1 MVTKIDLEKLDTYIT
16 DLQTLHSAWADK
28 KYSREDVGDNAGY
41 TVIAIERLST
51 SYERM
56 QGSFVNLMDKTIT
69 YMKNRKASFEAQD
82 NTATDTIE
90 TKAPIVK
97 QGVNS
102 NNNSGVMG
110 KTPLTK

>member
-16 DLQTLHSAWADK
+16 DLQTLHTEWADK
-28 KYSREDVGDNAGY
+28 TYPRDDVGDNAGY

-51 SYERM
+51 YYEKM

-82 NTATDTIE
+82 TTATGTIE
-90 TKAPIVK
+90 TNTTIVK
-97 QGVNS
+97 PGVN
-102 NNNSGVMG
+102 NKKNSGVVG